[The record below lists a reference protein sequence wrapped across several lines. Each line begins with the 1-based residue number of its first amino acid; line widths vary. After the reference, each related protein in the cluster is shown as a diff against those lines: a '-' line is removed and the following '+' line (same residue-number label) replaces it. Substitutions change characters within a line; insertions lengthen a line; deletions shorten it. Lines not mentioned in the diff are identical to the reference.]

1 MNTALASTSE
11 VSQKTML
18 QQVSKGLGR
27 SKGNTAWLRCATA
40 SSPSALDFLFDRM
53 VNSFVE
59 SEGVFCISNKKASFF
74 AGTGGLSKMMN
85 VYRWMERE
93 GLS

>member
-1 MNTALASTSE
+1 
-11 VSQKTML
+11 
-18 QQVSKGLGR
+18 
-27 SKGNTAWLRCATA
+27 
-40 SSPSALDFLFDRM
+40 M